1 MGFFQRRK
9 YVKLAK
15 SGELGPVLNALK
27 SNDVQIRLDVI
38 YAIGESRNKAAT
50 ETLINLLSDANLNI
64 RVNAAEALGKIGGP
78 TAITPLINSLK
89 NDSLKSFMALPKT
102 VVPTEKS
109 GQYEAGKGE
118 YMALVA
124 AAAKALEQIGTDS
137 VDKLIE
143 ALTDGSARVRGVAII
158 TLKNIGSKKCINALN
173 VIAENKSENLIIRA
187 AAVFAIDKIT
197 NDSNPKFASFVTS
210 EMASPLEAYM
220 ALDVMKE
227 TSRGDYSSFEK
238 VEQGFTANYL
248 IDSIKKHM

>member
-38 YAIGESRNKAAT
+38 YAIGESRNKAAA
-50 ETLINLLSDANLNI
+50 ETLINLLSDADLNI
-64 RVNAAEALGKIGGP
+64 RVNAAGALGKIGSP
-78 TAITPLINSLK
+78 NAITPLINCLK
-89 NDSLKSFMALPKT
+89 NDSLKPFMELPKT

-109 GQYEAGKGE
+109 GHYEAGKGE

-158 TLKNIGSKKCINALN
+158 TLKILGQRN
-173 VIAENKSENLIIRA
+173 VLMRLMLLQRIKT
-187 AAVFAIDKIT
+187 KI
-197 NDSNPKFASFVTS
+197 
-210 EMASPLEAYM
+210 
-220 ALDVMKE
+220 
-227 TSRGDYSSFEK
+227 
-238 VEQGFTANYL
+238 
-248 IDSIKKHM
+248 